1 MTRPRAR
8 SCRRAPLRVLIV
20 PTALSRTPATRLF
33 AVEALSAVLFSVP
46 MLLFTTPSRPRV
58 PDWFQLLGLGLLLTM
73 TAATVHTW
81 RRTIADELIPAGRTG
96 PAAGGARGR
105 LREQLVAE
113 RRVRRLMIVYPAAL
127 VLLLPVPDTWVTF
140 WFWSTLL
147 AAVAG
152 LVSLGLLLRAPGR
165 HGRT

>member
-1 MTRPRAR
+1 
-8 SCRRAPLRVLIV
+8 
-20 PTALSRTPATRLF
+20 
-33 AVEALSAVLFSVP
+33 
-46 MLLFTTPSRPRV
+46 
-58 PDWFQLLGLGLLLTM
+58 
-73 TAATVHTW
+73 
-81 RRTIADELIPAGRTG
+81 
-96 PAAGGARGR
+96 
-105 LREQLVAE
+105 
-113 RRVRRLMIVYPAAL
+113 MIVYPAAL